1 MTKQF
6 TPDLKL
12 KAVNYY
18 NKINN
23 YVKVCEVFECSERSL
38 KRWVERYDKNKN
50 VNRKTRKL
58 GSYKLEK
65 QHIQF
70 IKETLRKHS
79 DIQMNF
85 LQELLK
91 SKFPK
96 LDISRQY
103 LSDIIRDIIR
113 DNNIT
118 RKRATFKHF
127 PKTYRGNIRNEQQ
140 ELKEFFD
147 VINKFKLEDIISID
161 ETSVSTSLT
170 HNYCRSFLGDRC
182 IKKTTNNEVFKK
194 YSLVVAI
201 NNKKCIASELYQNGA
216 VNAER
221 FNEFLKNICSK
232 VKGKLFVLDNGQI
245 HKKESTKQIIKE
257 TGNYL
262 VYTCPYHPRLNSIE
276 QFFNQMKHY
285 IKLDKPNTF
294 TSLDGSVKSSI
305 DKIKPTNYENYFI
318 YAYNKD
324 YYKNKLNNKKYT
336 RRRKLK
342 IYKN

>member
-1 MTKQF
+1 MTPKQF
-6 TPDLKL
+6 TSDLKL

-18 NKINN
+18 HKINN

-103 LSDIIRDIIR
+103 LSDIIRD
-113 DNNIT
+113 NNIT
-118 RKRATFKHF
+118 RKRATLKHF
-127 PKTYRGNIRNEQQ
+127 PKTYRGNVRNEQQ

-170 HNYCRSFLGDRC
+170 HNYCRAFLGDRC

-194 YSLVVAI
+194 YSLIVTI
-201 NNKKCIASELYQNGA
+201 NNKKCISSKLYQNGA

-245 HKKESTKQIIKE
+245 HKKESTKKIIKE
-257 TGNYL
+257 SGNYL

-294 TSLDGSVKSSI
+294 TALDKSVKTSI

-336 RRRKLK
+336 RRRTLK
-342 IYKN
+342 IYKD

>member
-70 IKETLRKHS
+70 IKETLRKNS

-91 SKFPK
+91 NKFPK
-96 LDISRQY
+96 LHISRQY
-103 LSDIIRDIIR
+103 LSDIIR

-170 HNYCRSFLGDRC
+170 HNYCRAFLGDRC
-182 IKKTTNNEVFKK
+182 VKKTTNNEVFKK
-194 YSLVVAI
+194 YSLVAQ
-201 NNKKCIASELYQNGA
+201 Y
-216 VNAER
+216 
-221 FNEFLKNICSK
+221 
-232 VKGKLFVLDNGQI
+232 
-245 HKKESTKQIIKE
+245 
-257 TGNYL
+257 
-262 VYTCPYHPRLNSIE
+262 
-276 QFFNQMKHY
+276 
-285 IKLDKPNTF
+285 
-294 TSLDGSVKSSI
+294 
-305 DKIKPTNYENYFI
+305 
-318 YAYNKD
+318 
-324 YYKNKLNNKKYT
+324 
-336 RRRKLK
+336 
-342 IYKN
+342 

>member
-1 MTKQF
+1 MMKQF

-18 NKINN
+18 HKINN
-23 YVKVCEVFECSERSL
+23 YVRVCEIFECSERSL

-79 DIQMNF
+79 DIQMIF

-103 LSDIIRDIIR
+103 LSDIIR

-147 VINKFKLEDIISID
+147 VINKFKLEDIISVD

-170 HNYCRSFLGDRC
+170 HNYCRAFLGDRC
-182 IKKTTNNEVFKK
+182 VKKTTNNEVFKK
-194 YSLVVAI
+194 YSLIVAI
-201 NNKKCIASELYQNGA
+201 NNKNCIATELYQSGA
-216 VNAER
+216 VNSER
-221 FNEFLKNICSK
+221 FNDFLKKICSK
-232 VKGKLFVLDNGQI
+232 VRGKLFVLDNGQI

-257 TGNYL
+257 SGNYL

-294 TSLDGSVKSSI
+294 TALDESVKTSI
-305 DKIKPTNYENYFI
+305 DKIKEENYENYFI

-336 RRRKLK
+336 KRRTIK
-342 IYKN
+342 IYKE

>member
-1 MTKQF
+1 MSNHFSMGAINKT
-6 TPDLKL
+6 TN
-12 KAVNYY
+12 NYEY
-18 NKINN
+18 PKIANKINK
-23 YVKVCEVFECSERSL
+23 YKCPFCE
-38 KRWVERYDKNKN
+38 K
-50 VNRKTRKL
+50 
-58 GSYKLEK
+58 
-65 QHIQF
+65 
-70 IKETLRKHS
+70 
-79 DIQMNF
+79 
-85 LQELLK
+85 
-91 SKFPK
+91 
-96 LDISRQY
+96 
-103 LSDIIRDIIR
+103 
-113 DNNIT
+113 
-118 RKRATFKHF
+118 
-127 PKTYRGNIRNEQQ
+127 
-140 ELKEFFD
+140 D
-147 VINKFKLEDIISID
+147 VIFRNGKIKQPHFAHYKSDNPCSYYEKPNETQIHKDSID

-170 HNYCRSFLGDRC
+170 HNYCRAFLGDRC

-201 NNKKCIASELYQNGA
+201 NNKKCISSELYQNGA

-257 TGNYL
+257 SGNYL

-294 TSLDGSVKSSI
+294 TTLDGSVKSSI

-336 RRRKLK
+336 RRRTLK

>member
-12 KAVNYY
+12 KTVNYY
-18 NKINN
+18 HKINN

-103 LSDIIRDIIR
+103 LSDIIRD
-113 DNNIT
+113 NNIT

-170 HNYCRSFLGDRC
+170 HNYCRAFLGDRC
-182 IKKTTNNEVFKK
+182 VKKTTNNEVFKK
-194 YSLVVAI
+194 YSLIVAI
-201 NNKKCIASELYQNGA
+201 NNKNCIATELYQSGA
-216 VNAER
+216 VNSER
-221 FNEFLKNICSK
+221 FNDFLKKICSK
-232 VKGKLFVLDNGQI
+232 VRGKLFVLDNGQI

-257 TGNYL
+257 SGNYL

-276 QFFNQMKHY
+276 HFFNQMKHY

-294 TSLDGSVKSSI
+294 TALDESVKTSI
-305 DKIKPTNYENYFI
+305 DKIKPTNYDNYFI

-336 RRRKLK
+336 RRRTLK

>member
-18 NKINN
+18 HKINN
-23 YVKVCEVFECSERSL
+23 YVRVCEIFECSERSL

-103 LSDIIRDIIR
+103 LSDIIRD
-113 DNNIT
+113 NNIT

-127 PKTYRGNIRNEQQ
+127 PKTYRGNIRNEKE
-140 ELKEFFD
+140 ELKIFFD

-170 HNYCRSFLGDRC
+170 HNYCRAFLGDRC
-182 IKKTTNNEVFKK
+182 VKKTTNNEVFKK
-194 YSLVVAI
+194 YSLIVAI
-201 NNKKCIASELYQNGA
+201 NNKNCIATELYQSGA
-216 VNAER
+216 VNSER
-221 FNEFLKNICSK
+221 FNDFLKKICSK
-232 VKGKLFVLDNGQI
+232 VRGKLFVLDNGQI

-257 TGNYL
+257 SGNYL

-294 TSLDGSVKSSI
+294 TALDESVKTSI
-305 DKIKPTNYENYFI
+305 YKIKEENYENYFI

-324 YYKNKLNNKKYT
+324 YYKNKPNNKKYT
-336 RRRKLK
+336 KRRTIK
-342 IYKN
+342 IYKE